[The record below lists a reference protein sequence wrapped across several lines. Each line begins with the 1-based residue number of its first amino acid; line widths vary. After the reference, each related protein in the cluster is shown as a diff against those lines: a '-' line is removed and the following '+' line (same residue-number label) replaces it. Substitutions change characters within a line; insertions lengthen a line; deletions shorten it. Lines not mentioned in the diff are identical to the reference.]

1 MGWDRTFCWGLFLL
15 GVLPSPVPAQ
25 AVPVAGTPEFHRL
38 QTAVAGKRVMVV
50 HADWRQ
56 EEIVGA
62 RLEQDGVLRRSAD
75 STGVPIDALSAIQV
89 RVSSAGHVAR
99 IGGVI
104 GGLVFLAGGIAA
116 SQEDGF
122 MEMGTGAVVLTTA
135 VGVGA
140 GALTGALLGAPF
152 SRWKTVY
159 RAPVTVLPTVG
170 FRDRDVRLGARVS
183 F

>member
-1 MGWDRTFCWGLFLL
+1 
-15 GVLPSPVPAQ
+15 VPAQ
-25 AVPVAGTPEFHRL
+25 AVPVADTPEFHRL
-38 QTAVAGKRVMVV
+38 QVAVAGKRVRVV

-75 STGVPIDALSAIQV
+75 STGVPIEALSTIQV
-89 RVSSAGHVAR
+89 RTSSAGHVAR

-116 SQEDGF
+116 SQDESGLVTV
-122 MEMGTGAVVLTTA
+122 GTGTVALMTAAGVV
-135 VGVGA
+135 G

-159 RAPVTVLPTVG
+159 RAPGTVRPTVAFG
-170 FRDRDVRLGARVS
+170 DRGVRLGASVS